1 MAAQKAA
8 TEKEYQ
14 WGTQGRGKLPPR
26 AQSTFTMAGSN
37 SATKNT
43 TIQETLD
50 DSPGVEPQTKTLSVL
65 KYRKLQFVK
74 PEVPYRE
81 PTSSKMKVEDLV
93 TVKQKLTQTSKR
105 GWSEQHSHVT
115 PNKRYIWDRPIP
127 KPQYVWPYD
136 PHMPT
141 EWNEAIASMQTY
153 EGHGP
158 PRTKGH
164 YRQPEGEEILP
175 SEHFNYQTGTIT
187 NKLTRPSSEHPR
199 PGKEA
204 TPPRR

>member
-1 MAAQKAA
+1 
-8 TEKEYQ
+8 
-14 WGTQGRGKLPPR
+14 
-26 AQSTFTMAGSN
+26 MAGSN

-43 TIQETLD
+43 TIQETPD
-50 DSPGVEPQTKTLSVL
+50 DNPGVEPQTKTLSVP

-81 PTSSKMKVEDLV
+81 PTSSKTKVEDLV
-93 TVKQKLTQTSKR
+93 TVEQKLTQTNKR
-105 GWSEQHSHVT
+105 GRSEQHSHVT
-115 PNKRYIWDRPIP
+115 PNERYIWDRPIP
-127 KPQYVWPYD
+127 KPQYVWSYD
-136 PHMPT
+136 PRMPI

-153 EGHGP
+153 EGNGP

-164 YRQPEGEEILP
+164 YRQPESEEISP

-187 NKLTRPSSEHPR
+187 DKLTRPSSEHPR

-204 TPPRR
+204 TPPEDEYTHLREHWQYDYADIMNGTKEELPPW